1 MFIKILD
8 RNKEQIE
15 LVSLIDMIFILLVFF
30 LVTSFVIKLNL
41 QERSL
46 YVPTPKNVLGRAQL
60 LIQFVDENRIFW
72 LDEEASTVVESIEE
86 NYGYLNDAS
95 LRDRILSNLTSNNI
109 ISLNQMDS
117 KINHLISAANQDPFT
132 NYFIL
137 IRCPNELP
145 YFHVIDV
152 IEKLSST
159 KYRNIKYGCVGG
171 TFDDIRY
178 CKRIYDVVEKD
189 SKGNRRK
196 NLRIDF

>member
-1 MFIKILD
+1 MFIKISD
-8 RNKEQIE
+8 RNKEKIE

>member
-1 MFIKILD
+1 MFIKISD
-8 RNKEQIE
+8 RNKEKIE

-86 NYGYLNDAS
+86 NYGYLSDAS

>member
-1 MFIKILD
+1 MFIKIAE
-8 RNKEQIE
+8 RGKEKIE

-30 LVTSFVIKLNL
+30 LVTSFVIKLSL

-46 YVPTPKNVLGRAQL
+46 YIPTPKNVLGRAQL

-72 LDEEASTVVESIEE
+72 LDEEASTIVESIEE
-86 NYGYLNDAS
+86 NYGYLSDSN
-95 LRDRILSNLTSNNI
+95 LRDRILSDLMSNNV
-109 ISLNQMDS
+109 ISLDQMDS
-117 KINHLISAANQDPFT
+117 KINRLIGLANQDPFT

-145 YFHVIDV
+145 YFYVVDV
-152 IEKLSST
+152 IERISNT
-159 KYRNIKYGCVGG
+159 QYRNIKYGCVGG
-171 TFDDIRY
+171 TFNDIRF
-178 CKRIYDVVEKD
+178 CRRIYNVIEKD